1 MITPTATSST
11 TSVVSNAQIPNR
23 SIRHRLANRRPSNRR
38 SHDPASHDRAAYS
51 ESVAVMVKILDPA
64 SSMRSFYFD
73 KQDPR
78 VVFGDIREEETHLL
92 TNGQTIHIKPD
103 VVMDFRKL
111 PFKDNYFDLV
121 IFDPPHLP
129 GLSEKS
135 WIRKKYGVLDK
146 DTWQEDIRK
155 GFEEC
160 FRVLRPS
167 GTLVFKWNEF
177 SIPTSEVL
185 KLVPVAPVIGHPSG
199 KRMQTHWLLFVKD
212 N

>member
-1 MITPTATSST
+1 VA
-11 TSVVSNAQIPNR
+11 SNAHYQSPTNHLEHRLVPNR
-23 SIRHRLANRRPSNRR
+23 PTNRLPTTPNDHHLLR
-38 SHDPASHDRAAYS
+38 SPTQKGGQI
-51 ESVAVMVKILDPA
+51 MTTKILDPA

-73 KQDPR
+73 KTDPR
-78 VVFGDIREEETHLL
+78 VTFGDIREDETHLL

-103 VVMDFRKL
+103 MVMDFRNL
-111 PFKDNYFDLV
+111 PFDNNQFDLV

-146 DTWQEDIRK
+146 ETWREDIRK
-155 GFEEC
+155 GFKEC
-160 FRVLRPS
+160 FRVLRTN

-177 SIPTSEVL
+177 SIPTSEVI
-185 KLVPVAPVIGHPSG
+185 KLAPVAPVIGHPSG